1 MDRRLL
7 VVAFAILV
15 VLVGTNTVAIRYS
28 NRELDPFWNAAI
40 RFVIAAA
47 VFGALAAWRRPPWP
61 GSRAALGSVAYGV
74 LAFVLF
80 FAFLYAGLE
89 EVTVGMAQTILALGP
104 LLTLAIA
111 VAVRLERPT
120 ARAVAG
126 GLIAVAGVGIAF
138 AGELAASI
146 SWTAVLLVALG
157 ATSFALAGI
166 VAKRLPRIDSVLQ
179 NAIGTFVAAILL
191 LGLSAAFGE
200 RQAVPRDPGTWLAI
214 VYLALPGTVLI
225 FLLFLTL
232 VRAWK
237 ATTVAYQFVL
247 APIVSISLAAVLLD
261 EPMAALVL
269 AGAAVVVAG
278 VWIGALSG
286 RSD

>member
-7 VVAFAILV
+7 VAFAILV

-47 VFGALAAWRRPPWP
+47 VFGALAAWRRTPWP
-61 GSRAALGSVAYGV
+61 GSRAALGSAAYGV

-89 EVTVGMAQTILALGP
+89 EVTVGIAQTLLALGP

-111 VAVRLERPT
+111 VAVGLERPT

-126 GLIAVAGVGIAF
+126 GLIAVAGVGVAF

-146 SWTAVLLVALG
+146 PWTAVLLVVLG

-166 VAKRLPRIDSVLQ
+166 VAKRLPPIDLLLQ
-179 NAIGTFVAAILL
+179 NAIGTSVAAILL
-191 LGLSAAFGE
+191 LGLSVVAGE
-200 RQAVPRDPGTWLAI
+200 RQAVPVAPGTWLAL

-232 VRAWK
+232 VRAWP
-237 ATTVAYQFVL
+237 ATTVSYQFVL
-247 APIVSISLAAVLLD
+247 APIVSISLAAVLLG
-261 EPMAALVL
+261 EPIAPSVL
-269 AGAAVVVAG
+269 AGAALVIAG

-286 RSD
+286 PPD